1 MSWTKSWTGKS
12 KLFYLFAFGFLIRL
26 VLAWLPEQY
35 FYYLIS
41 DDAYYYF
48 SIARNLI
55 GRGMLS
61 ADGITL
67 TNGFHPLWLLVITPI
82 YFVLR
87 TPGWFSIH
95 LVLTGSAVFDT
106 AAAFLIYKTLEK
118 FGKEKAAFW
127 ASAFYLVSPWGLLH
141 TMNGLETAQNNFFLA
156 LLVYLSLQ
164 ASSNWL
170 KVNWFLF
177 GAVSGLALLS
187 RTDNV
192 FAVAILFAYILWGT
206 RNFLPVAKSILI
218 ALLLISP
225 WLVYNSITFGT
236 LIQTSG
242 TAYPWHYH
250 QQYLNE
256 HKTYFSSAL
265 LPFLLK
271 MGFYNFAE
279 NAFHYGSWILAL
291 VIAGILLYRL
301 RNWPERYRPLL
312 WTLIATALFAAF
324 HIFIRWSVRPWYSQA
339 VFVMT
344 LPLVALT
351 LEKVNRNLIALGFI
365 FSILAG
371 SFWIFTATRFKL
383 ADRSKVM
390 MEMINTKVP
399 PGDLTGAF
407 NSGYLQYFTD
417 RRVINLDGLVNN
429 EVLPYYK
436 SRKGLEYLRLRN
448 IRWLIDTPAYLAGLF
463 GPYFGSKAESSL
475 FLIDVRADISY
486 PKNNVAL
493 VAVLPEGRVSPPGRD
508 MPIMRDYA
516 AQRKWGK
523 VPLPFAKY
531 KKEEKPGF

>member
-1 MSWTKSWTGKS
+1 MLLKELFQR

-26 VLAWLPEQY
+26 VLAWLPERY

-48 SIARNLI
+48 SIARNLVS
-55 GRGMLS
+55 RGMLS

-67 TNGFHPLWLLVITPI
+67 TNGFHPLWLFVITPI
-82 YFVLR
+82 FFFFQKH
-87 TPGWFSIH
+87 PWFSIH
-95 LVLTGSAVFDT
+95 LVLTVSAVFDT
-106 AAAFLIYKTLEK
+106 LAAFLIYKTLERL
-118 FGKEKAAFW
+118 GKEKTGFW
-127 ASAFYLVSPWGLLH
+127 AAAFYLVNPWGLLH

-156 LLVYLSLQ
+156 LLVYLSVC
-164 ASSNWL
+164 ANREWL
-170 KVNWFLF
+170 KTSWFFF
-177 GAVSGLALLS
+177 GAVCGLALLS

-192 FAVAILFAYILWGT
+192 FAVTILMVYLLWGT
-206 RNFLPVAKSILI
+206 RNFLPVAKSILV
-218 ALLLISP
+218 ALSLISS
-225 WLVYNSITFGT
+225 WLVYNFITFGT

-265 LPFLLK
+265 VPFLLK

-390 MEMINTKVP
+390 MEMIYTKVP
-399 PGDLTGAF
+399 SGEVVGAF

-417 RRVINLDGLVNN
+417 RRVINLDGLANN
-429 EVLPYYK
+429 EVLSYYK
-436 SRKGLEYLRLRN
+436 SINGLEYFRRKD

-463 GPYFGSKAESSL
+463 GSYFGSKAESSL

-516 AQRKWGK
+516 AQRRWGK
-523 VPLPFAKY
+523 VPLPFVRY
-531 KKEEKPGF
+531 KMEEKESF